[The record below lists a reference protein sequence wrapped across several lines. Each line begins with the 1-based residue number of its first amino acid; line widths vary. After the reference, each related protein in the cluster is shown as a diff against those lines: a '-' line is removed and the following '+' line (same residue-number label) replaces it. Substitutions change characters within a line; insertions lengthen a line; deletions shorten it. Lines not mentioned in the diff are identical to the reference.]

1 LTKSWELLGT
11 FCFSSANNLI
21 IFWGKNHQIF
31 NIIKLKKKK
40 KNPSLDSLLIREIKS
55 QHKILP
61 TPNIFNE
68 NPPGKVPNQV
78 MWVQP

>member
-1 LTKSWELLGT
+1 LGKKSP
-11 FCFSSANNLI
+11 
-21 IFWGKNHQIF
+21 IFQYHKIE
-31 NIIKLKKKK
+31 KKKK
-40 KNPSLDSLLIREIKS
+40 KHPSLDSLLIREIKS

-68 NPPGKVPNQV
+68 NPPGKVLNQV

>member
-1 LTKSWELLGT
+1 
-11 FCFSSANNLI
+11 LI
-21 IFWGKNHQIF
+21 NFDCFWGKNHQLF
-31 NIIKLKKKK
+31 NIIKLKKKERK
-40 KNPSLDSLLIREIKS
+40 KKKKPLLLTLFLIREIKS

-68 NPPGKVPNQV
+68 NLPGKVLNQV